1 MDYLMQSAWFDGA
14 VVCFLFAAL
23 GLGLMLIGDRK

>member
-14 VVCFLFAAL
+14 MVCLVFMVACLA
-23 GLGLMLIGDRK
+23 GMILIKE